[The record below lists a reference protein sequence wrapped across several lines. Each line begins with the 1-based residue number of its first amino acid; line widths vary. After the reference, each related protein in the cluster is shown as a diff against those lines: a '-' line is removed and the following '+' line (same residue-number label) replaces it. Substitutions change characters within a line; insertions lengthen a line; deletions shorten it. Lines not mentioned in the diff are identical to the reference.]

1 LDCRIYKE
9 IISEKIVEFKKAKIK
24 FDSKKKIK
32 SGKYKKNI
40 FSSINKF
47 LMDEKLKTIS
57 SKNQK
62 KTNNS

>member
-62 KTNNS
+62 KKK